1 MSMIALSP
9 AAKAYLK
16 KMIAKEEGIGF
27 RLSIKKTGCSGYSYQ
42 PSVIKTALTSDY
54 QETLDNGVTIY
65 LDGTWLAVLSGV
77 VIDYCEEDKNGL
89 KQKRLVFTNPQEG
102 NRCGCGESFQ
112 IES

>member
-1 MSMIALSP
+1 MNSVTLTQ
-9 AAKAYLK
+9 AAQDYLK
-16 KMIAKEEGIGF
+16 KIIAKEEGVGF

-42 PSVIKTALTSDY
+42 PSVIKTAQPNDY
-54 QETLDNGVTIY
+54 HEQLDNGVDFY
-65 LDGTWLAVLSGV
+65 LDSAWLTVLSDV

-89 KQKRLVFTNPQEG
+89 KQKRLVFTNSQEA

>member
-1 MSMIALSP
+1 MNTVTVTQ
-9 AAKAYLK
+9 AAQEYVK
-16 KMIAKEEGIGF
+16 KMIAKEEGVGF

-42 PSVIKTALTSDY
+42 PCVIKVVPSQDQH
-54 QETLDNGVTIY
+54 QELANGVHFY
-65 LDGTWLAVLSGV
+65 LDSAWAPLLNGL

-89 KQKRLVFTNPQEG
+89 KQKRLVFTNPQEA